1 MLAATRRDEVSS
13 GTQLE
18 PAGSSKRQRLSE
30 GRWQRDANKEPPQTH
45 STNKPLC
52 ISMKKEKT
60 LTGSMLLQEDL
71 RDYIVYAQSI
81 KFS

>member
-1 MLAATRRDEVSS
+1 MLAATRGDEASS
-13 GTQLE
+13 ATQF

-52 ISMKKEKT
+52 ISIKKERT

-71 RDYIVYAQSI
+71 RD
-81 KFS
+81 